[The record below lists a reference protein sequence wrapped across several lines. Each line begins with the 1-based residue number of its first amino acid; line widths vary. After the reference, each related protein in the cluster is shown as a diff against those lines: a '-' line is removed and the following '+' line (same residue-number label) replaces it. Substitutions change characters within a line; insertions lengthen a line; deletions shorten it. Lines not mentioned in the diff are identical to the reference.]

1 MEQGFLNAYI
11 VDLKYIRD
19 LSKAD
24 NRVMSVS
31 PQIGKEMR
39 PFIGIVVVANDKKY
53 CIPLTSPKNK
63 FNVKSK
69 EDFIKIPDP
78 KLKDEKGA
86 PRIIGILN
94 LNNMI
99 PVSDEVIA
107 KIDFSDNIKL
117 SNSAQQLLFNEL
129 KWCRNNVAVISN
141 RANKLYAK
149 ITQNPEK
156 DRNLTRRCCDF
167 KKLESVLEKR
177 LSKSAE
183 HEQQYSKTNA
193 PLFSRAA
200 QKSFSEA
207 EKANASEQN
216 GKGRNDIGIE

>member
-1 MEQGFLNAYI
+1 MEQEFLNAYI
-11 VDLKYIRD
+11 VDLKYVRD

-24 NRVMSVS
+24 NKVMSVS
-31 PQIGKEMR
+31 PQIGKDMR
-39 PFIGIVVVANDKKY
+39 PFIGVVVVANDRKY

-78 KLKDEKGA
+78 KLKDKNGA

-99 PVSDEVIA
+99 PVSDKVIT
-107 KIDFSDNIKL
+107 KIDFSDKSKL

-129 KWCRNNVAVISN
+129 KWCRDNVKVISN
-141 RANKLYAK
+141 RANKLYNK
-149 ITQNPEK
+149 ITQTPEK

-167 KKLESVLEKR
+167 KKLEEVLEKR
-177 LSKSAE
+177 QGREKKALSDDELKFMDKCDE
-183 HEQQYSKTNA
+183 SK
-193 PLFSRAA
+193 
-200 QKSFSEA
+200 QW
-207 EKANASEQN
+207 ASDVN
-216 GKGRNDIGIE
+216 DKLDTLHYKNNRNR